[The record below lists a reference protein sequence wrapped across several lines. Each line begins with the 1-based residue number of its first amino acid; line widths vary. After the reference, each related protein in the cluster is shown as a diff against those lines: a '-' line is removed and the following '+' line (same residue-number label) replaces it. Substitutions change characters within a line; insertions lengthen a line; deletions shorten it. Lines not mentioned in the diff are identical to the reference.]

1 MTLFTAAQNVP
12 FGIALALM
20 LGLAVIEVIGLAIA
34 SSPSAWLDDALL
46 PELSPDGAVEGMLG
60 WLHVGKVPTLVLL
73 VIFLAG
79 FAMTGYLFQICA
91 RNMIGTY
98 LPAIVASL
106 PAFAVAIAG
115 VRTLGSALARVV
127 PRDESFS
134 VSESEFIGRVAV
146 ITVASDK
153 PELASQARLK
163 DSHGRTHYILAESD
177 LPDLIL
183 RDGMDVLVVRKV
195 GAHYRVIENPHP
207 TLI

>member
-1 MTLFTAAQNVP
+1 MSLFTAAQNIP

-20 LGLAVIEVIGLAIA
+20 LGLAALEVIGLVLAA
-34 SSPSAWLDDALL
+34 SPSAWIDDSLL
-46 PELSPDGAVEGMLG
+46 PDLSADGVEGALG

-79 FAMTGYLFQICA
+79 FAIAGYLVQIVA
-91 RNMIGTY
+91 RDIVGFY
-98 LPAIVASL
+98 LPAVVASV
-106 PAFAVAIAG
+106 PAFAAAIAG
-115 VRTLGSALARVV
+115 VRTLGSLLARVV

-134 VSESEFIGRVAV
+134 VSESEFIGRVAI
-146 ITVASDK
+146 ITSASEN

-163 DSHGRTHYILAESD
+163 DSYGRTHYILAEPD
-177 LPDLIL
+177 LPDLAL

>member
-34 SSPSAWLDDALL
+34 TSPSAWLDNTLL
-46 PELSPDGAVEGMLG
+46 PDLSADGAEGFLG

-79 FAMTGYLFQICA
+79 FAITGYLVQIAA
-91 RNMIGTY
+91 RDIAGFY
-98 LPAIVASL
+98 LPAVIASL
-106 PAFAVAIAG
+106 PAFVAAIMG
-115 VRTLGSALARVV
+115 VRTLGALLARIV
-127 PRDESFS
+127 PRDESSS
-134 VSESEFIGRVAV
+134 VSESEFIGRVAI
-146 ITVASDK
+146 ITAASNN
-153 PELASQARLK
+153 PELASQGRLK
-163 DSHGRTHYILAESD
+163 DSYGRTHYILAESD
-177 LPDLIL
+177 LPDLEL
-183 RDGMDVLVVRKV
+183 RDGMDVLIVRKV